1 MSTEVQ
7 FAPVAP
13 AGPTAEP
20 TLPAVASETSTV
32 VAENPT
38 ATTAASTPTTSKF
51 FSREKKRAPEKTDEY
66 LLARFQGDGVRYKA
80 KLIGIDDVPEARGD
94 KMSQDSM
101 MKLKGMAVAARSQ
114 GKHKQRILVN
124 ISLEGIKIID
134 EKTGVIEHEHAVNKI
149 SFIARDITDN
159 RAFGY
164 VCGAEG
170 QHQFF
175 AIKTIQ
181 QAQPLVMDLKDLFQV
196 IFNTRKKEAEATQ
209 KDETSTVVENGSD
222 ALLSLDGQ
230 VKTVKTVEQMDL
242 FGDMSTPPDIN
253 SPTDAWTNH
262 TGSPGNEMFGANI
275 FASPAQGEGPY
286 TAQSSSSIPADL
298 FNPTTTNSTAALAS
312 MSLGPPSVP
321 QAPTAG
327 PWGQPALSLFP
338 PQVSGPQVPVQGA
351 PLNSLNQPCAFGG
364 TPVPQWGQQM
374 PSSFG
379 TPAAPQAWGQPATTA
394 AMTAWPQSGT
404 VSNPFQPSAF
414 PPMMAPPGRITGQP
428 SSGAPPLPRRPPPA
442 KEEVPVVKNAFTAL
456 DPLGGK
462 EQKTG
467 KDMFKNFQMAKPG
480 SAPPSGQ
487 NTNGTFEQYFSNK
500 VGVAQE
506 AADHDDFDISQLSAK
521 PIELP
526 KPAVQQASTI
536 TAPALAPSLT
546 PSSAGEL
553 LDAAFTPNPASIPSG
568 PDPLP
573 AASLFD
579 DTFGSSFL
587 APPATTSGPATQT
600 NADTF
605 VDPFGGNPFA

>member
-1 MSTEVQ
+1 MSAEVQ
-7 FAPVAP
+7 PVPVTP
-13 AGPTAEP
+13 AGPTFESAV
-20 TLPAVASETSTV
+20 PAVANETSAV
-32 VAENPT
+32 VSEN
-38 ATTAASTPTTSKF
+38 TTAISPPTTSKF
-51 FSREKKRAPEKTDEY
+51 FSREKKRAPERTDEY
-66 LLARFQGDGVRYKA
+66 LLARFKGDGIRYKA

-196 IFNTRKKEAEATQ
+196 IFNTRKKEAEDAL
-209 KDETSTVVENGSD
+209 KNDTSTIAENGGD

-230 VKTVKTVEQMDL
+230 VKTTKTVEQMDL

-262 TGSPGNEMFGANI
+262 TRSPGNEMFGANI
-275 FASPAQGEGPY
+275 FASPAQSEPY
-286 TAQSSSSIPADL
+286 PAQPSSTIPANL
-298 FNPTTTNSTAALAS
+298 FNPTAPTTTALAS
-312 MSLGPPSVP
+312 LSLGPSTVP
-321 QAPTAG
+321 LRS
-327 PWGQPALSLFP
+327 WDQPALSLFT
-338 PQVSGPQVPVQGA
+338 PQGPGSQVPVQGA
-351 PLNSLNQPCAFGG
+351 QIPNSLPHPGG
-364 TPVPQWGQQM
+364 APLSQWGQQM
-374 PSSFG
+374 PSPFG
-379 TPAAPQAWGQPATTA
+379 NPAAPQAWGQPVTPA
-394 AMTAWPQSGT
+394 AISGWPQSGT
-404 VSNPFQPSAF
+404 ASNPFQPSAF
-414 PPMMAPPGRITGQP
+414 PPMMASPGGGLGQP
-428 SSGAPPLPRRPPPA
+428 SSGVCPVPRRPPPVR
-442 KEEVPVVKNAFTAL
+442 EEAPAVKSAFTDL

-462 EQKTG
+462 EQKIG
-467 KDMFKNFQMAKPG
+467 KDMFKDFQMAKPG
-480 SAPPSGQ
+480 SVPPSGQ

-506 AADHDDFDISQLSAK
+506 AADHDDFDISQLSEKSLEA
-521 PIELP
+521 P
-526 KPAVQQASTI
+526 KPALQQAFTPIAS
-536 TAPALAPSLT
+536 ALAPSVT
-546 PSSAGEL
+546 PSSAEVL
-553 LDAAFTPNPASIPSG
+553 LDAAFTANPAPIPAG
-568 PDPLP
+568 PDPP
-573 AASLFD
+573 VADLFD

-587 APPATTSGPATQT
+587 APPATMGGSASQT
-600 NADTF
+600 NGKANTF